1 MSKNTAGRPP
11 KYTSKEEIE
20 ILIDQYFK
28 DCEGTLLKDEET
40 GKILFDKY
48 DRPVYIGAHPP
59 TVTGLA
65 LALGFKTR
73 ISLLDYQGKAE
84 FRDTILKAKSKIEQ
98 YTEERLF
105 DRDGS
110 NGAKFSLQNNFKR
123 WKDDKS
129 AAENKPPV
137 INVICDIPDT
147 LIVENDDTTETET
160 EKETETEAEDDGTE
174 S

>member
-1 MSKNTAGRPP
+1 M
-11 KYTSKEEIE
+11 
-20 ILIDQYFK
+20 
-28 DCEGTLLKDEET
+28 
-40 GKILFDKY
+40 
-48 DRPVYIGAHPP
+48 
-59 TVTGLA
+59 TGLA

-129 AAENKPPV
+129 VAENKPPV